1 MILMKRWLSPLMLV
15 PALLMLGACS
25 TNPAT
30 GEQSFTAFMSP
41 EKEIQVGTEEHPK
54 MLKQFGGAY
63 NDRELSVYVRDLGL
77 RLAKESELP
86 DLPWTFTVLNDTNV
100 NAFALP
106 GGYVY
111 VTRGLMALASD
122 EAELAGVL
130 SHEIGHVTARH
141 TAQRYS
147 SAMAA
152 NIGVQVLGVLSQAAG
167 LGRAGGDIAAIGANI
182 ALKSYSREQEL
193 ESDMLGVRYMTR
205 LGYDS
210 QALVSFFAKLRAHQ
224 ALEAKLA
231 GKDESTVDQNNIL
244 ATHPRTQDRIQQ
256 AIDLAEKNGAGP
268 VQRGAERYLAEIDGM
283 VFGDAPEQ
291 GIVRGRTFTH
301 PDLNFRF
308 EVPEGFKLQN
318 TTDLVLA
325 THDNGAII
333 KFAGAPADEVRKA
346 GGMRQFMESVWGGD
360 IRLKNIEWLDI
371 NGMRAVTGTARVWTG
386 SKNIDVRRIVIEQ
399 GRDAFWRFQ
408 FETPPNETDALGLP
422 LRETTYSFRAPT
434 PRELAAAQPYR
445 VRVVEVGRGVT
456 TQDLI
461 ASMALSDLKAEWFES
476 LNGIAPDDAV
486 QAGQKV
492 KIIK

>member
-1 MILMKRWLSPLMLV
+1 MKRWLSPLLLV
-15 PALLMLGACS
+15 PALLLLGACS

-41 EKEIQVGTEEHPK
+41 EKEIQVGAEEHPK

-63 NDRELSVYVRDLGL
+63 GDRELSEYVRDLGL
-77 RLAKESELP
+77 KLAKESELP

-167 LGRAGGDIAAIGANI
+167 LGRTGGDIAAIGANL

-193 ESDMLGVRYMTR
+193 ESDKLGVRYMTR

-210 QALVSFFAKLRAHQ
+210 QALVSFFAKLRTHQ

-231 GKDESTVDQNNIL
+231 GQDESTVDQNNIL
-244 ATHPRTQDRIQQ
+244 ATHPRTADRIQQ
-256 AIDLAEKNGAGP
+256 AIDLSEKNGVGP
-268 VQRGAERYLAEIDGM
+268 VQRGAERYLARIDGM
-283 VFGDAPEQ
+283 IFGDAPEQ

-308 EVPEGFKLQN
+308 EVPQGFTLHN
-318 TTDLVLA
+318 TPDLVLA

-333 KFAGAPADEVRKA
+333 KFAGAPADDVRKA
-346 GGMRQFMESVWGGD
+346 GGMRQFMETVWGGN
-360 IRLKNIEWLDI
+360 IQLKNVEWLDI

-386 SKNIDVRRIVIEQ
+386 TKNVDVRRIVIEQ
-399 GRDAFWRFQ
+399 GRDAYWRFQ
-408 FETPPNETDALGLP
+408 FETPPEETDALGLP
-422 LRETTYSFRAPT
+422 LRQTTYSFRAPT

-456 TQDLI
+456 VQDLI
-461 ASMALSDLKAEWFES
+461 AAMALEDMKAEWFEA
-476 LNGIAPDDAV
+476 LNGIAPGGV
-486 QAGQKV
+486 VHAGQKV